1 MKTKPKD
8 LNRFVQWKTAVLAA
22 AAVAVLAA
30 TPALAGDNDNDGDDL
45 KFDLV
50 PSKGLPDGALKGALK
65 NAHGRVKIE
74 SVGPVEIMNVIVWGL
89 PPNTDFDFFV
99 IQVPNKPFGLSW
111 YQGDIETNR
120 NGQGYGRFVGRF
132 NIESFIV
139 SLQGVP
145 APVVFRNA
153 FPDAALGPMS
163 GRIHT
168 YHLGLWFNSP
178 TDGAKAGAP
187 GTTPFNGEG
196 DAGVQVLNTG
206 EFPDLAG
213 PLIKVTT
220 SGN

>member
-1 MKTKPKD
+1 MIKKRIRSAYQKLLRRANHD
-8 LNRFVQWKTAVLAA
+8 REAA
-22 AAVAVLAA
+22 LLLLGKQMAWQVA
-30 TPALAGDNDNDGDDL
+30 
-45 KFDLV
+45 
-50 PSKGLPDGALKGALK
+50 
-65 NAHGRVKIE
+65 
-74 SVGPVEIMNVIVWGL
+74 GL

-99 IQVPNKPFGLSW
+99 IQVPNKPFGLAW

-120 NGQGYGRFVGRF
+120 FGWGYGRFVGRF
-132 NIESFIV
+132 NIETFIV
-139 SLQGVP
+139 SLASVP
-145 APVVFRNA
+145 APAVFHNA
-153 FPDAALGPMS
+153 FPDASLGPVT

-178 TDGAKAGAP
+178 VDGAKAGAP

-196 DAGVQVLNTG
+196 EAGVQVLNTG

>member
-1 MKTKPKD
+1 VKTKPEV
-8 LNRFVQWKTAVLAA
+8 LNRFVQWKAAALAI
-22 AAVAVLAA
+22 AAVAAFA
-30 TPALAGDNDNDGDDL
+30 STPALALANDNDGDDL

-50 PSKGLPDGALKGALK
+50 PSLGLPAAALKGALK
-65 NAHGRVKIE
+65 NAHGRVNIE
-74 SVGPVEIMNVIVWGL
+74 SVGPVEIMNVTVWGL

-99 IQVPNKPFGLSW
+99 IQVPNKPFGLAW

-120 NGQGYGRFVGRF
+120 FGWGYGRFVGRF
-132 NIESFIV
+132 SIETFIV
-139 SLQGVP
+139 SLASVP
-145 APVVFRNA
+145 APAVFHNA
-153 FPDAALGPMS
+153 FPDASLGPVT

-178 TDGAKAGAP
+178 VDGANAGAP

-213 PLIKVTT
+213 PLIKVNT

>member
-8 LNRFVQWKTAVLAA
+8 LKRFVQWKTAVLAA

-30 TPALAGDNDNDGDDL
+30 TPVFAGDNDNDGDDL

-65 NAHGRVKIE
+65 NAHGRVRIE

-99 IQVPNKPFGLSW
+99 IQVPNRPFGLSW

-120 NGQGYGRFVGRF
+120 NGEGYGRFVGRF

-139 SLQGVP
+139 SPASVRCPSRLQERLSGCCAWSGERTCAYLP
-145 APVVFRNA
+145 PWPVVQFS
-153 FPDAALGPMS
+153 DGWS
-163 GRIHT
+163 EGRCTGH
-168 YHLGLWFNSP
+168 YPFQRGRRRGCP
-178 TDGAKAGAP
+178 GAQYRGIP
-187 GTTPFNGEG
+187 GSCWSA
-196 DAGVQVLNTG
+196 DQAH
-206 EFPDLAG
+206 D
-213 PLIKVTT
+213 KR
-220 SGN
+220 

>member
-1 MKTKPKD
+1 MQMKLKVINQH
-8 LNRFVQWKTAVLAA
+8 LNWKTTALTAL
-22 AAVAVLAA
+22 AVAALASTA
-30 TPALAGDNDNDGDDL
+30 ALAGDRDQDEDGI

-50 PSKGLPDGALKGALK
+50 PSSGLPAAALSGALK

-74 SVGPVEIMNVIVWGL
+74 SVGPVEIMDVMVWGL

-111 YQGDIETNR
+111 YQGDIETNKDGR
-120 NGQGYGRFVGRF
+120 GYGRFVGRF
-132 NIESFIV
+132 SIETFIV
-139 SLQGVP
+139 SLASVP

-153 FPDAALGPMS
+153 FPDALLGPVT
-163 GRIHT
+163 GRVHT

-206 EFPDLAG
+206 EFPDLSG
-213 PLIKVTT
+213 PLIKITG